1 MLNTRIPRL
10 DSAAVLTALGLGL
23 VLSLV
28 ATPVPA
34 EDADLPWR
42 FSAVSVNMSN
52 VGPRGTARLEI
63 TVNRWS
69 SDEERAT
76 LLEALKAGGRRSLPD
91 ALRDQESVGR
101 FREVTSL
108 AEDLFYSRIIPTE
121 KGHMILMA
129 TDRPLAFAEVRRS
142 ARTRDY
148 NVTIIQLNLDAD
160 GSGEGSIMAGAELSW
175 DEDKN
180 QIVIE
185 HFASEPLRLT
195 QVRRTR

>member
-1 MLNTRIPRL
+1 MRNGRVTFVG
-10 DSAAVLTALGLGL
+10 SAAALTALGVGL

-28 ATPVPA
+28 ATPLPA
-34 EDADLPWR
+34 EDDDLPWR

-52 VGPRGTARLEI
+52 VGPRGTARLDI

-69 SDEERAT
+69 TDEERAT
-76 LLEALKAGGRRSLPD
+76 LLEALKEGGRRSLPN
-91 ALRDQESVGR
+91 ALRAQGSVGR
-101 FREVTSL
+101 FREVRGL
-108 AEDLFYSRIIPTE
+108 GEDLFYSRIIPTE
-121 KGHMILMA
+121 EGHQILMA

-148 NVTIIQLNLDAD
+148 NVTIIQLTLDAE
-160 GSGEGSIMAGAELSW
+160 GSGEGSIMAGAQLSW
-175 DEDKN
+175 DEAKS

-195 QVRRTR
+195 SVNRR